1 MNGNWIFTCPILL
14 LSGSDDPVGNFGKGV
29 KNIELLMKKAGM
41 SQIRMEL
48 IPHARHDVFHEKQ
61 SGAASQAT
69 DILLS
74 FLKPFII

>member
-1 MNGNWIFTCPILL
+1 
-14 LSGSDDPVGNFGKGV
+14 
-29 KNIELLMKKAGM
+29 M